1 MNNWINCTEI
11 EGVILK
17 EIQDK
22 SLHQINIALTYKL
35 AIHAD
40 PSSKF
45 NWEKKVNK
53 AIIKRWS
60 KSGLLRVKKLAWEL

>member
-1 MNNWINCTEI
+1 MSKWIHCTEI

-22 SLHQINIALTYKL
+22 TLHKINIALTYRS
-35 AIHAD
+35 AIGAHPTAKID
-40 PSSKF
+40 
-45 NWEKKVNK
+45 WKKINK

-60 KSGLLRVKKLAWEL
+60 KSGLLRVKEMAWKL